1 MFEVTGLQK
10 DDHGFYDKLETIPVE
25 GTSATLV
32 IENRSTVSIHVE
44 KKWEGGSTVDKPTV
58 TIVLKRKIEFDKD
71 YATVKRQEITA
82 AGNWQVTF
90 ENLPKYDKKGNLYIY
105 TVDEEFKS
113 DLFKKGTAQA
123 VEGKPNNYTITNTYV
138 VPKPEIEVRK
148 VWSGGPTTKPTVT
161 IELLQ
166 NEKVYKTAKLEN
178 GCTSYKW
185 TDLDKTDK
193 YGNDYTYT
201 VREQAVT
208 GYTSVVNGTTITNT
222 YVVLKAEIKVTK
234 IWSGG
239 PATKPTVT
247 IELLRNGKVIKK
259 AELATGTT
267 SYSFKDLDKTDKD
280 GNDYTYTVREQ
291 KVNGYTSVVNGTSIT
306 NTYVVPKTEIEVHK
320 IWKGGPK
327 EKPTIVIDLLR
338 DGQVYYKTI
347 TLKNNETAYKWAN
360 LERTD
365 GEGKV
370 YIYTIKER
378 PVAGYETKQ
387 DGTMITNT
395 YLPPVPPVPPVPPTL
410 QTPEPKLSSTGSQT
424 SFVAELMGGML
435 LTIGLAMTIINR
447 RKEEY

>member
-1 MFEVTGLQK
+1 MEQPSL
-10 DDHGFYDKLETIPVE
+10 IP
-25 GTSATLV
+25 
-32 IENRSTVSIHVE
+32 I
-44 KKWEGGSTVDKPTV
+44 
-58 TIVLKRKIEFDKD
+58 
-71 YATVKRQEITA
+71 
-82 AGNWQVTF
+82 
-90 ENLPKYDKKGNLYIY
+90 
-105 TVDEEFKS
+105 
-113 DLFKKGTAQA
+113 
-123 VEGKPNNYTITNTYV
+123 
-138 VPKPEIEVRK
+138 
-148 VWSGGPTTKPTVT
+148 
-161 IELLQ
+161 
-166 NEKVYKTAKLEN
+166 
-178 GCTSYKW
+178 
-185 TDLDKTDK
+185 
-193 YGNDYTYT
+193 
-201 VREQAVT
+201 
-208 GYTSVVNGTTITNT
+208 
-222 YVVLKAEIKVTK
+222 VVLKAEIKVTK

-395 YLPPVPPVPPVPPTL
+395 YLPPVPPVPPVPPTP